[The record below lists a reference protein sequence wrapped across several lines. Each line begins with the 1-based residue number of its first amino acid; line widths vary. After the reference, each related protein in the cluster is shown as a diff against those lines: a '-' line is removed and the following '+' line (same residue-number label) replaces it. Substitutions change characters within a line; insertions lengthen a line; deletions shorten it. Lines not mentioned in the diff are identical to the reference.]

1 MKRIRRNGLMS
12 AAGGSYT
19 ETLSSVSSKVDDLI
33 PTLPLSDIS
42 VKSGA
47 PKSVNIKQNYSL
59 SKIKLVATNT
69 KGADY
74 YGFNARKGIWK
85 ITNAKGTP
93 VKSSTCF
100 PEMPESKC

>member
-1 MKRIRRNGLMS
+1 MS

-47 PKSVNIKQNYSL
+47 PKSVNIKQHYSL

-74 YGFNARKGIWK
+74 YGFNAKKGIWK

-93 VKSSTCF
+93 VKSSTATL
-100 PEMPESKC
+100 SGNAGKQVLTR